1 MIPLNNLIAR
11 CDIVCIRRL
20 LHNGPD
26 TLEELLDRH
35 LAKEQKPTLDDDE
48 AELLNRR
55 RLTSTRREALSLYR
69 DILKASRFFTWTDSR
84 GFLWRDILREN
95 ARKEFVAAQFETNPE
110 IVTWLLLGGQDA
122 VESALEKL
130 AKKHRQEIEKERCDG
145 GDRR

>member
-55 RLTSTRREALSLYR
+55 RLTST
-69 DILKASRFFTWTDSR
+69 
-84 GFLWRDILREN
+84 
-95 ARKEFVAAQFETNPE
+95 
-110 IVTWLLLGGQDA
+110 
-122 VESALEKL
+122 
-130 AKKHRQEIEKERCDG
+130 
-145 GDRR
+145 